1 MWEEATIIFGECE
14 SLLKRLDRCKN
25 NLKKLSTKNV
35 LEHVSSGFS
44 IFAISSC
51 KIDKDAMKKFCGFL
65 KEDAMEIINFEKKKM
80 IPLTNKEHILYHIQ
94 QICHICKKHSK
105 INTLKIWNIARLEK
119 IYWKCKISD
128 MFIIKSCW

>member
-1 MWEEATIIFGECE
+1 MWEEAIIIFGECE

-25 NLKKLSTKNV
+25 NLKKFSTKKV
-35 LEHVSSGFS
+35 LEHASSGFS

-51 KIDKDAMKKFCGFL
+51 KIDKDGMKKFCGSL

-80 IPLTNKEHILYHIQ
+80 IPLTNKEHILYHNQ

-105 INTLKIWNIARLEK
+105 INTLKI
-119 IYWKCKISD
+119 
-128 MFIIKSCW
+128 